1 MESMYAT
8 NGALERGKGSTTNE
22 EDGIIL
28 GRRISCCGISESALK
43 SCAKRQEMDRPT
55 HRPRR

>member
-1 MESMYAT
+1 MESWYAT
-8 NGALERGKGSTTNE
+8 NEALERGKGSTTNE

-28 GRRISCCGISESALK
+28 GRRISCGISESALK
-43 SCAKRQEMDRPT
+43 SCAKRQEIDRPT